1 MKRKLV
7 VRPQAQFDRAKH
19 CLYLYEHNPRAVDRF
34 DRAVQA
40 AIKRMGE
47 SPRGCPTLTH
57 TGSPDVELRFC
68 RPRGF
73 KNYLVI
79 YQVTDDRIFVLR
91 ILHGSQEIE
100 AALRL

>member
-19 CLYLYEHNPRAVDRF
+19 CLYLYEHNPQVVDRF
-34 DRAVQA
+34 DRAVQD
-40 AIKRMGE
+40 AIKRIKQD
-47 SPRGCPTLTH
+47 PRGHATLVQA
-57 TGSPDVELRFC
+57 GLPDAELRFC

-73 KNYLVI
+73 KNYLVV
-79 YQVTDDRIFVLR
+79 YQVTDDYVFVLR
-91 ILHGSQEIE
+91 ILHGSQDIE